1 MNNLMNESDLLKLVE
16 SVSAI
21 SNEFKGLV
29 LCRSLFEEHINEMTF
44 HSNGDITY
52 KGIKILVR
60 YD

>member
-1 MNNLMNESDLLKLVE
+1 MNERDLLKLVE